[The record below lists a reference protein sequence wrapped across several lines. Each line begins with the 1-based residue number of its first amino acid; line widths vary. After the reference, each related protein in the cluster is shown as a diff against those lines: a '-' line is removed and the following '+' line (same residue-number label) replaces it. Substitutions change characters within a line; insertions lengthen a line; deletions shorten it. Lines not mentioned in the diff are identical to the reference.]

1 MNPRTSV
8 AAAFALALCVSSV
21 TLAQEKLKIQEL
33 PKLVQVNP
41 NLYRGG
47 QPKEGGIDLLKQ
59 MGIKTIINLRDSDE
73 QSKSEEG
80 EAKALG
86 MKYFNIPLPN
96 FDRPDNK
103 IVSEILSLIT
113 SAENQP
119 VFVHCRR
126 GSDRT
131 GTIIALYRI
140 DYDGWTGDLAK
151 AEAKRNGMGFWQ
163 YKMKDY
169 ISDYYTRRARGTK
182 AGQAKTTTQPI
193 ATHPHFE

>member
-8 AAAFALALCVSSV
+8 AMAFALVLCVSSV
-21 TLAQEKLKIQEL
+21 GLAQEQLKVEEL
-33 PKLVQVNP
+33 PKLSQVNP

-47 QPKEGGIDLLKQ
+47 QPKEGGLDRLKL
-59 MGIKTIINLRDSDE
+59 MGIKTIINLRDSDD

-80 EAKALG
+80 KAKALG

-96 FDRPDNK
+96 FDRPDDK
-103 IVSEILSLIT
+103 TVSEILSLIT

-119 VFVHCRR
+119 VFVHCKR

-131 GTIIALYRI
+131 GTIIAVYRI

-151 AEAKRNGMGFWQ
+151 AEAKRQGMGFWQ

-169 ISDYYTRRARGTK
+169 ISDHYTRRARGTK
-182 AGQAKTTTQPI
+182 TGQAKTTTQPTT
-193 ATHPHFE
+193 THPHFE